1 MTIRREE
8 KLGARGERIA
18 KKLTGGKVT
27 TRTAPFDVVDFR
39 AGVAYEVKTV
49 SALALKG
56 SNKIHIE
63 QGSWDR
69 KQAFL
74 AEYGL
79 EGLLMVVVIAGP
91 KDVKVYSMPLNCR
104 HIRISRVIREGT
116 LVS

>member
-8 KLGARGERIA
+8 KLGAKGEKIA
-18 KKLTGGKVT
+18 KRLMGGKAT
-27 TRTAPFDVVDFR
+27 TRTAPFDVVNFQLK
-39 AGVAYEVKTV
+39 VAYEVKTV
-49 SALALKG
+49 SAVALNG
-56 SNKIHIE
+56 TNKIHIE

-74 AEYGL
+74 EEYGL
-79 EGLLMVVVIAGP
+79 EGVLLAVVIASP

-104 HIRISRVIREGT
+104 HIRITRVIREGT